1 MGNNTDVEQNN
12 SQGQFEN
19 ISLRVFTV
27 IGKPDAGKTT
37 LIWAVYNKLMETGGE
52 LTYFHIVGADARDFH
67 AIVVWE
73 GKIIAL
79 CSIGDIADKKENE
92 KEEDWDAWKY
102 IKDGIEMARNHEVE
116 ILINALSLEGVLN
129 EGGYKDKIISKYK
142 NIKYDKEK
150 KVSVEKFNIIEK
162 QLQQRQIKLNEI
174 LKNLNE

>member
-1 MGNNTDVEQNN
+1 MEDNKVVKQENSHVKVEKKT
-12 SQGQFEN
+12 
-19 ISLRVFTV
+19 IRIITV
-27 IGKPDAGKTT
+27 SGKPDAGKTT

-79 CSIGDIADKKENE
+79 CSIGDVADKAVKD
-92 KEEDWDAWKY
+92 DWRY
-102 IKDGIEMARNHEVE
+102 IREGIEMARNHEVE
-116 ILINALSLEGVLN
+116 ILINALSLEGVLT

-150 KVSVEKFNIIEK
+150 NVSVEKFNIIEK